1 MIPISS
7 YEAYNMAGHLTPIL
21 LGGSNIPLT
30 YANRKEYVEKSIQF
44 RLHELDKQVGKYNII

>member
-1 MIPISS
+1 
-7 YEAYNMAGHLTPIL
+7 MAGHLTPIL